1 MKKVLSLMLTA
12 ILLMGIFVIPI
23 RASAATA
30 SLPSAGVIDT
40 GGGRLNVR
48 VKPSTSG
55 AWVAS
60 LSNGATVTLYER
72 TGDWWRCEYAAGKL
86 GYCHA
91 DYVRPIAGSAATVA
105 VGTSTLNVRSG
116 AGTSYARL
124 GSLETGTK
132 VVILSSSGGWARILY
147 SGTRIG
153 YVSAAYLRAE
163 GKYAPVSLTV
173 PCYRQWDSRW
183 GRIKIGSS
191 GKTISQ
197 IGCATSGIAMLES
210 YRTGTTLTPATMVK
224 RLSYTASGNVY
235 WPSHFEAHYWR
246 EGYLADVY
254 AHLAAGRPVL
264 IGAKTASGGQHWVVI
279 TGYVGGDN
287 FSPSL
292 FTIHDP
298 GVSSRKTLADFF
310 ADYPIFYKYF
320 TY

>member
-30 SLPSAGVIDT
+30 TVPSAGVVDT

-48 VKPSTSG
+48 AKPSTAG

-60 LSNGATVTLYER
+60 LTDGATVTLYEK
-72 TGDWWRCEYAAGKL
+72 TGDWWRVEYAAGKL

-91 DYVRPIAGSAATVA
+91 DYITPIAGSAATVS
-105 VGTSTLNVRSG
+105 VGTSTLNVRRG
-116 AGTSYARL
+116 PGTSYARL
-124 GSLETGTK
+124 GSLKNGTQ
-132 VVILSSSGGWARILY
+132 VVVLSTSGGWSRILY
-147 SGTRIG
+147 AGTSIG
-153 YVSAAYLRAE
+153 YVSATYLKATM
-163 GKYAPVSLTV
+163 KYAPVSLAV

-183 GRIKIGSS
+183 GSIRIGSS

-235 WPSHFEAHYWR
+235 WPSHFDVHYWR
-246 EGYLADVY
+246 DGYLADVY

-279 TGYVGGDN
+279 TGYTGGDD
-287 FSPSL
+287 FSPDR

-298 GVSSRKTLADFF
+298 GVSTRKTLADFF
-310 ADYPIFYKYF
+310 AAYPIFYKYF

>member
-23 RASAATA
+23 RAFAATA
-30 SLPSAGVIDT
+30 AIPSAGVVDT

-48 VKPSTSG
+48 AKPSTSG

-60 LSNGATVTLYER
+60 LNDGTYVTLYER
-72 TGDWWRCEYAAGKL
+72 TGSWWRCEYAKGRY

-91 DYVRPIAGSAATVA
+91 DYVKELAGSAATVS
-105 VGTSTLNVRSG
+105 VGASSLNVRKG
-116 AGTSYARL
+116 AGTGYSRI
-124 GSLETGTK
+124 GSLVTGDS
-132 VVILSSSGGWARILY
+132 VVVLSTSGGWSRILY
-147 SGTRIG
+147 EGTKIG
-153 YVSAAYLRAE
+153 YVSAAYLTTAA
-163 GKYAPVSLTV
+163 KYAPVALAV

-183 GRIKIGSS
+183 GSIKIGSS

-197 IGCATSGIAMLES
+197 IGCATSGISMLES
-210 YRTGTTLTPATMVK
+210 YRTGTSLTPATMVK
-224 RLSYTASGNVY
+224 RLSYTASGNVF
-235 WPSHFEAHYWR
+235 WPSHFDVHYWR

-264 IGAKTASGGQHWVVI
+264 IGAKTAAGGQHWVVI
-279 TGYVGGDN
+279 TGYTGGDD
-287 FSPSL
+287 FSPDK

-298 GVSSRKTLADFF
+298 GVSTRKTLADFF
-310 ADYPIFYKYF
+310 AAYPIFYKYF